1 MWDFCRPDVFGVSN
15 SVETHTPFYRPFSRW
30 TGSDNWSYKSCKAPV
45 KSSPPT
51 ASFLQAGCPSCRPT
65 NNVKA
70 LKGKISH
77 SMELLAPNSP
87 GDLQTLSLTTNSSS
101 SWLPWGGLPCL
112 SSPSDAS
119 TPSKHW
125 RDTISY
131 NITWAEIKHSPFVPN
146 IIFGSNNS
154 LGGIGLGL
162 LGSLCVQISPASGGS
177 VSQYSECILTWHF
190 VGHLNIKQ
198 PIPISSLIKTIRS
211 SWTT

>member
-1 MWDFCRPDVFGVSN
+1 MSLVSATV
-15 SVETHTPFYRPFSRW
+15 SKHTLRFIGHFPGELVVTTGAINRAKLQSNHHHQQPVFYRL
-30 TGSDNWSYKSCKAPV
+30 DALPV
-45 KSSPPT
+45 AQPT
-51 ASFLQAGCPSCRPT
+51 MSKHWRE
-65 NNVKA
+65 KY
-70 LKGKISH
+70 H

-154 LGGIGLGL
+154 LGGISLGL

-177 VSQYSECILTWHF
+177 VSQYSECILTRHF

-198 PIPISSLIKTIRS
+198 PIPISSSIKTIRS